1 MEHIVQFA
9 ISMDDNAI
17 KQRVEEAAEK
27 TIINNLQQEVRDK
40 LFEPG
45 DYCRR
50 STKPG
55 DPLSS
60 FSESLIE
67 DFLSD
72 NKDEL
77 LDKAAL
83 YLANRLCKTKAAKE
97 IIAKNGG

>member
-9 ISMDDNAI
+9 IGMDDNAI

-45 DYCRR
+45 NYSRR
-50 STKPG
+50 PTKPG

-60 FSESLIE
+60 FSKSLIE
-67 DFLSD
+67 GFLSD

-83 YLANRLCKTKAAKE
+83 YLADRLCKTKAAKE